1 MFRDHRESLPW
12 LGFDQLRPCQLVK
25 CLLREPHPSSIPG
38 QELKPT
44 QNLRK
49 ELGMQML
56 GRASQHSSPAQTSGG
71 AGPGSIPG
79 AVVQSQPKC

>member
-1 MFRDHRESLPW
+1 MLRDHRESVW
-12 LGFDQLRPCQLVK
+12 LGRCQLVK
-25 CLLREPHPSSIPG
+25 CTLRDPYPLSVPR

-49 ELGMQML
+49 ELGGQVL
-56 GRASQHSSPAQTSGG
+56 GRASQHNSPVQTSGE

-79 AVVQSQPKC
+79 TVVQSQPKC